1 MIEHQT
7 RPVPDL
13 AGSDDP
19 SASLSSQRAAIDFV
33 RECADDGLLRYID
46 SAFASLVHELDPD
59 ASACVLIASAI
70 VAQME
75 GRGHSCL
82 SLKDMVIDPPSLLG
96 CADTERAA
104 LLAYWSCLP
113 PSLEG
118 WESAL
123 AECAAVRLIGR
134 DPDHGQPLVL
144 VGAKTEKPLLYL
156 RRYWDYERL
165 VAQHI
170 RTRSGA
176 QDLSAD
182 KPKVRELL
190 DLFFPARPDNA
201 ECDWQ
206 KVACA
211 LALRGRFSVITGG
224 PGTGKTFAAARLLA
238 LLFATAENPDQL
250 RVSLAAPTGKA
261 AARLK
266 QAIDQSLSDLKLHVG
281 SALDLDALVQRV
293 GPARTLHSLLG
304 AKLATR
310 RFGRHAGKPLEVD
323 VLIVD
328 EASMVHLEMMSALL
342 DALSPQTRLILLG
355 DKDQLASVEAGAVL
369 GDLCRNAHLGGYSV
383 ATASWISQWIGE
395 TVPQNLVVVGE
406 GEPLAQQTVM
416 LRQSRRFGGPIGKL
430 AAAVN
435 SGDGVATLS
444 ILSEGQANDKED
456 AEIALHEDGSV
467 QRFEALALRGR
478 GRHGGYA
485 SFGKAL
491 EQRTSVSPAG
501 STTAHAAW
509 VTEVLRAFDQF
520 RFLCAVREGD
530 WGVAGVNRAVEVAL
544 ERAGSIRR
552 TGEWYAGRPVMVTRN
567 DSSNGVF
574 NGDVGVAL
582 PSAQGNGLRVYF
594 LQGDQLHSVSV
605 SRLPN
610 VETAFAMTVHKSQG
624 SEFAHTAV
632 VLASSGEAALS
643 RELVYTGIT
652 RARTALTLVSE
663 RPGLLLDAIGR
674 PTRRSSG
681 LSHFLSAQE
690 AQ

>member
-1 MIEHQT
+1 MTTAHYW
-7 RPVPDL
+7 
-13 AGSDDP
+13 
-19 SASLSSQRAAIDFV
+19 LSFAR
-33 RECADDGLLRYID
+33 D
-46 SAFASLVHELDPD
+46 S
-59 ASACVLIASAI
+59 
-70 VAQME
+70 
-75 GRGHSCL
+75 
-82 SLKDMVIDPPSLLG
+82 
-96 CADTERAA
+96 T
-104 LLAYWSCLP
+104 
-113 PSLEG
+113 
-118 WESAL
+118 
-123 AECAAVRLIGR
+123 
-134 DPDHGQPLVL
+134 
-144 VGAKTEKPLLYL
+144 
-156 RRYWDYERL
+156 
-165 VAQHI
+165 
-170 RTRSGA
+170 
-176 QDLSAD
+176 
-182 KPKVRELL
+182 
-190 DLFFPARPDNA
+190 
-201 ECDWQ
+201 
-206 KVACA
+206 
-211 LALRGRFSVITGG
+211 
-224 PGTGKTFAAARLLA
+224 
-238 LLFATAENPDQL
+238 
-250 RVSLAAPTGKA
+250 
-261 AARLK
+261 
-266 QAIDQSLSDLKLHVG
+266 
-281 SALDLDALVQRV
+281 
-293 GPARTLHSLLG
+293 LG
-304 AKLATR
+304 AKIATR

-605 SRLPN
+605 SC
-610 VETAFAMTVHKSQG
+610 
-624 SEFAHTAV
+624 
-632 VLASSGEAALS
+632 
-643 RELVYTGIT
+643 
-652 RARTALTLVSE
+652 
-663 RPGLLLDAIGR
+663 
-674 PTRRSSG
+674 
-681 LSHFLSAQE
+681 
-690 AQ
+690 